1 VLSLR
6 RRLAAMFGYQEEE
19 DEKERGGDCGLWS
32 FWFWVRQAAAASVGT
47 SRVELGFADV

>member
-1 VLSLR
+1 MTNPYTDEREEDVEEKVLSLR

-32 FWFWVRQAAAASVGT
+32 FWF
-47 SRVELGFADV
+47 